1 MDLDCILASNPALH
15 DCLGRLKGF
24 SDGLNKSLEKESTC
38 VPHTPYVRTEGFVQ
52 ATAYQ

>member
-24 SDGLNKSLEKESTC
+24 SGCLNKSLEKESAC
-38 VPHTPYVRTEGFVQ
+38 VPHTPYVRIEDFMR
-52 ATAYQ
+52 ATAC